1 MKDFNLSLKESME
14 VFSKRVTV
22 TDLHLKK
29 KKIIL
34 ATVVTKRW
42 EEGEEPETVGS
53 PLRGLWSTSGLQPER
68 KGSGPGWW
76 AGQPEREALNL
87 AS

>member
-1 MKDFNLSLKESME
+1 MRDFNLSLKESME
-14 VFSKRVTV
+14 VFSKEG
-22 TDLHLKK
+22 DSNLSAFK

-53 PLRGLWSTSGLQPER
+53 PLRGLWSTSSLQPER